1 MKIII
6 FFHISRKNDL
16 KFTDSW
22 NNKRQSRFHSFN
34 RGGGEGGRSPKRLKD
49 NSRNFQKENIFL
61 LDLHNTICNPTTSM
75 KWEKQLVK
83 GFWMKESFF

>member
-1 MKIII
+1 MTSNLRIHGIINAN
-6 FFHISRKNDL
+6 HA
-16 KFTDSW
+16 FTALIEE
-22 NNKRQSRFHSFN
+22 
-34 RGGGEGGRSPKRLKD
+34 GGRGGRSPKRLKD